1 MSCAAQ
7 LSALWVSSLL
17 SGQLYWPV
25 SYVHSTAFKPAVC
38 LLDDSKSLL
47 RRQQRIYAYNTIE
60 VEMSHTDFPAQKGQ
74 VLEQR
79 DNWNPV
85 GQDMQLLA
93 SPFSAESRHAD
104 APFSCSFAIYTFIHI
119 FNHLYCRERSEWVNE
134 TDVGSWRLAW
144 HWFWRLIIL

>member
-1 MSCAAQ
+1 MSRAAQ
-7 LSALWVSSLL
+7 LSALRVSSLL

-25 SYVHSTAFKPAVC
+25 SCVHSTFKPAVC
-38 LLDDSKSLL
+38 LLDDSKSPL
-47 RRQQRIYAYNTIE
+47 RRQQRTYANSTIE

-74 VLEQR
+74 LLEQR
-79 DNWNPV
+79 ERDKWNPV

-93 SPFSAESRHAD
+93 SLFSAESRHTD
-104 APFSCSFAIYTFIHI
+104 APSSCSFAIYTFIHI

-144 HWFWRLIIL
+144 R